1 MTSWDLRQDDDVKLF
16 GLELKSKDIDQT
28 DLHHLIPQN
37 SLSETC
43 NIGMTSWDLR
53 QDDDVKLFGLELKSK
68 DIDQTGW
75 QI

>member
-43 NIGMTSWDLR
+43 NIG
-53 QDDDVKLFGLELKSK
+53 
-68 DIDQTGW
+68 
-75 QI
+75 